1 MCNNSK
7 YALHVT
13 FVEKLLKK
21 MLQWNKAVKQE
32 EEAPGLQQQGIYHR
46 TDSTLDPPSEAD
58 SSRVIAP
65 Q

>member
-1 MCNNSK
+1 
-7 YALHVT
+7 
-13 FVEKLLKK
+13 

-32 EEAPGLQQQGIYHR
+32 EEAPGLQQQGIYRR
-46 TDSTLDPPSEAD
+46 TDGTLDPQSEAD

>member
-1 MCNNSK
+1 M
-7 YALHVT
+7 T

-21 MLQWNKAVKQE
+21 MLQSNKAVKQE
-32 EEAPGLQQQGIYHR
+32 EEAPGLQQQGIYRR
-46 TDSTLDPPSEAD
+46 TDGTLDPQSEAD